1 MLEMRGQDLSVPLL
15 IYIIIKKKR
24 KKRGGK
30 WGKMDREAVK
40 RVKHVS
46 KVVFA

>member
-1 MLEMRGQDLSVPLL
+1 VRGQDLSILL
-15 IYIIIKKKR
+15 LKYTIIKKKR

-30 WGKMDREAVK
+30 WGKMDSEAVK

-46 KVVFA
+46 EVVFA